1 MALPANIAVSF
12 DFSSG
17 ATFGTGFVIGSD
29 KNGIIGTSSFGS
41 SDVIL
46 PVVDLT
52 PNVYEITIKRGR
64 NILRDTYEAGTAIV
78 RVLDPDSN
86 FNPQSVTSPYYPYL
100 TPLRKVRISAT
111 TATTDKFL
119 FSGYVTDYK
128 YSYPTS
134 QETGYVDIYC
144 SDAFRLFQMAN
155 ITAVT
160 DSGAGQD
167 TGTRINKILDQVSFP
182 ASMRTIA
189 TGVNTCVA
197 DPATSRT
204 SLDAIK
210 NAEFSETGA
219 YYLDGTGTAVFKNR
233 TQVMSSLA
241 ATPIEFNQT
250 TGIPYQNLKYA
261 FDDKLII
268 NTCTF
273 TRVGGSPITVFDQT
287 SIDKY
292 FPHGITQDNLVAQ
305 TDALVTDIARE
316 FISTRKDTTI
326 RIDEMTV
333 DLLDTSVPTDTMIGL
348 DFFDN
353 LKITNVQPDGSTIV
367 KTLQCQGINWSITPN
382 KMTAVITT
390 LEPIGDA
397 FIIGSSTYGIIGVS
411 TFSYQEQVMATFPV
425 ATGDVL
431 TAATYNSLPVFT
443 VGADNTAD
451 YTAVLSDQ
459 YQVLEIMNK
468 ATAIA
473 FKIPTNATA
482 AFPIGTVITVL
493 NRGVG
498 VCTISA
504 VTSGTTTVLSAGAVA
519 AAPTL
524 AQYKAAACLKIATD
538 TWIITGAIG

>member
-41 SDVIL
+41 DEVIL

-134 QETGYVDIYC
+134 QETGYVDLYC

-155 ITAVT
+155 ITTVT

-250 TGIPYQNLKYA
+250 TGIPYQNLKYS

-305 TDALVTDIARE
+305 TDAIVTDIARE
-316 FISTRKDTTI
+316 YISTRKETSI
-326 RIDEMTV
+326 RIDEMTI
-333 DLLDTSVPTDTMIGL
+333 DLLDTSVPTDIMIAL

-367 KTLQCQGINWSITPN
+367 KTLQCQGINWSITPK

-390 LEPIGDA
+390 LEPICDSI
-397 FIIGSSTYGIIGVS
+397 IIGSSTYGIIGVS
-411 TFSYQEQVMATFPV
+411 TFSY
-425 ATGDVL
+425 
-431 TAATYNSLPVFT
+431 
-443 VGADNTAD
+443 
-451 YTAVLSDQ
+451 
-459 YQVLEIMNK
+459 
-468 ATAIA
+468 
-473 FKIPTNATA
+473 
-482 AFPIGTVITVL
+482 
-493 NRGVG
+493 
-498 VCTISA
+498 
-504 VTSGTTTVLSAGAVA
+504 
-519 AAPTL
+519 
-524 AQYKAAACLKIATD
+524 
-538 TWIITGAIG
+538 